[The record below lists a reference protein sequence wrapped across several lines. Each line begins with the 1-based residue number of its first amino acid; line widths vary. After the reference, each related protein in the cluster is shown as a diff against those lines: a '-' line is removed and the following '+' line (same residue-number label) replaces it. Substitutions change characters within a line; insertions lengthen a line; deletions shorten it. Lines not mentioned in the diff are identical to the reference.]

1 MSNYTISEMVTLPS
15 GGKVYNQ
22 NVDPHI
28 ELRSMTTA
36 EEMRRLSQSNAG
48 TYKNMCSIID
58 DCMVNNPGISSYD
71 MCLGDYIFLLYK
83 LRIVT
88 YGSTYRVISTCPFC
102 GCNNTS
108 EFSLDDLTVM
118 VYDEEN
124 HNKFREFELPVSKK
138 IIALNYQTP
147 AMIDSIN
154 EQVKEFKSKT
164 RGQQPDPTLIF
175 TIKSLINTVDG
186 KKPNPINVDNWIRNL
201 PMLDTNMILNCADKL
216 NNSIGI
222 DVAVQNEC
230 DVCGLT
236 YDLNLAITTEFFRPA
251 LNI

>member
-1 MSNYTISEMVTLPS
+1 MSNYTISEMVNLPS
-15 GGKVYNQ
+15 GGKIYGQ

-36 EEMRRLSQSNAG
+36 EEMKRLSQSGSG
-48 TYKNMCSIID
+48 TYKTMCNIID

-88 YGSTYRVISTCPFC
+88 YGSTYRITSTCPFC
-102 GCNNTS
+102 GCNNVS

-118 VYDEEN
+118 PFDEETN
-124 HNKFREFELPVSKK
+124 NKFKEFELPVSKK
-138 IIALNYQTP
+138 VVTLNYQTP
-147 AMIDSIN
+147 SMFDSVS
-154 EQVKEFKSKT
+154 EQVKEFRSKT
-164 RGQQPDPTLIF
+164 KGKQPDPTLIY
-175 TIKSLINTVDG
+175 TIKSLIDTVDG
-186 KKPNPINVDNWIRNL
+186 KKPNPLNIDNWIKNL
-201 PMLDTNMILNCADKL
+201 PMLDTNTILNYADRL

-222 DVAVQNEC
+222 DTAIQNEC
-230 DVCGLT
+230 DICGLT
-236 YDLNLAITTEFFRPA
+236 YDLNLSITNEFFRPA